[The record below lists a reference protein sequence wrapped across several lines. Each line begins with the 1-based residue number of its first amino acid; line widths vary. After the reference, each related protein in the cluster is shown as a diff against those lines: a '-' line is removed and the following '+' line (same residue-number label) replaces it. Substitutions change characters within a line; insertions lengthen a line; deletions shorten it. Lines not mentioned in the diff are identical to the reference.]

1 MKVIKIGAVW
11 CPGCLVMR
19 PRWAEVEKENAW
31 LKTEYYDFD
40 KDEEIVKKYKIESGN
55 LPVFI
60 FLDEKENE
68 FLRLSGEIEK
78 DEIIKIITENKDK

>member
-19 PRWAEVEKENAW
+19 PRWVEIEKENAW
-31 LKTEYYDFD
+31 LKTEYFDFD
-40 KDEEIVKKYKIESGN
+40 KDNKAIEKFKIESGN

-60 FLDEKENE
+60 FLDEKGNE
-68 FLRLSGEIEK
+68 IMRLSGEIEK
-78 DEIIKIITENKDK
+78 DEIIKIINENKDK